1 MQGINTLLNVILKK
15 GNLSKFIF
23 LLFLSFS
30 LVFLEAISL
39 VSLASLGSILSDNEI
54 LLNSIFKINYNFNYV
69 EILFCIVVFFT
80 LKNVFL
86 IIYNYSQAKF
96 AGKLFF
102 IQSKELFLN
111 FSSKSY
117 LRKIQKKPEELI
129 RKISSDSIS
138 AIDYLFV
145 IFNLIK
151 EFLLLIGIVVLLFMS
166 NNHPVLIIFFIFSI
180 IGIIFFRIFKNFLK
194 KISNKFIDGQTKII
208 SILNQTFGSLKEN
221 FIYKNHAYLEKRF
234 DKLLY
239 DVRNFYFYRA
249 FIISLPRITFEV
261 TALIAIIVAAFF
273 MFNSSSVEKD
283 LINKISLLAVISLRL
298 IPSFNTIT
306 TNLSMIKIYQN
317 FFNIVQKDLKS
328 NKLSV
333 SLKDKSFINSK
344 STKPKLINF
353 EKKIKYSNVNFVYPG
368 SKKKLFNSAEIT
380 ITKNNIIGIYGASGS
395 GKTTLIDYL
404 IGLLD
409 LPKNKINING
419 KLITSKFEFENELIG
434 YVPQNPFLLND
445 TIKNNI
451 IFNRKQK
458 KIKDSQIKSAIQLA
472 RINNFVN
479 ELPKKENTII
489 GHDGIFLS
497 GGQKQRIVIA
507 RAILLKPKLLIL
519 DEATNALDKNTE
531 SEIIKDISRIK
542 KKMSILLITHDSELI
557 KKCDVVFRIK
567 NKKISSIKK

>member
-1 MQGINTLLNVILKK
+1 MQGINTLIRVISKK
-15 GNLSKFIF
+15 ENFCKFFF
-23 LLFLSFS
+23 LLFLSFL

-39 VSLASLGSILSDNEI
+39 VSLASLGSILSDNQI
-54 LLNSIFKINYNFNYV
+54 LLNSIFKINYDFNYV
-69 EILFCIVVFFT
+69 EILFCIVLFFF
-80 LKNVFL
+80 LKNVL
-86 IIYNYSQAKF
+86 LVIYNFSQAKF

-102 IQSKELFLN
+102 IQSKDLFLN
-111 FSSKSY
+111 FSNKSY
-117 LRKIQKKPEELI
+117 LKKIKKKPEELI

-151 EFLLLIGIVVLLFMS
+151 EFMLLAGILSLLVMS
-166 NNHPVLIIFFIFSI
+166 NSHPVLIIFFIFSI
-180 IGIIFFRIFKNFLK
+180 IGIIFFKIFKNFFK
-194 KISNKFIDGQTKII
+194 KISNKFIDSQTKII

-221 FIYKNHAYLEKRF
+221 FIYKNNAYLEKRF
-234 DKLLY
+234 SKLLY
-239 DVRNFYFYRA
+239 DLKNFYFYRA
-249 FIISLPRITFEV
+249 FIISLPRISFEI
-261 TALIAIIVAAFF
+261 TALISIMVAAFF
-273 MFNSSSVEKD
+273 MFNSNSIEKD

-298 IPSFNTIT
+298 IPSFNIIT

-317 FFNIVQKDLKS
+317 FFNIIQKDLQS
-328 NKLSV
+328 SKLTIE
-333 SLKDKSFINSK
+333 DKSCFESK
-344 STKPKLINF
+344 STKPILINF
-353 EKKIKYSNVNFVYPG
+353 DKKIKYSNINFIYPG
-368 SKKKLFNSAEIT
+368 SKKRLFNNAEIT
-380 ITKNNIIGIYGASGS
+380 IAKNNIIGIYGSSGL

-409 LPKNKINING
+409 LPKNKINIDG
-419 KLITSKFEFENELIG
+419 KIITDKFEFEDELIG
-434 YVPQNPFLLND
+434 YVPQDPFLIND

-451 IFNRKQK
+451 IFNRKHK
-458 KIKDSQIKSAIQLA
+458 KIKNSLITSAIQLA

-507 RAILLKPKLLIL
+507 RALLLKPKLLIL

-531 SEIIKDISRIK
+531 KEIIKDLTRIK
-542 KKMSILLITHDSELI
+542 KNMSIILITHDSELI

-567 NKKISSIKK
+567 NKKISIN